1 MVVSVRTPTWEMP
14 GTCFMYCL
22 MWEFLYSTCKDGTTP
37 SVNTRVRKRPGVPRA
52 DSPLEDELYVVGT
65 TQIEVFANDFFK
77 EDTAAQGTI
86 QNLGQGKLGLE
97 NGHIITVPGG
107 PVLCR
112 KGMGQ

>member
-1 MVVSVRTPTWEMP
+1 M
-14 GTCFMYCL
+14 
-22 MWEFLYSTCKDGTTP
+22 
-37 SVNTRVRKRPGVPRA
+37 RKRPGVPRA

-97 NGHIITVPGG
+97 NGQVVAVASGAILRG
-107 PVLCR
+107 
-112 KGMGQ
+112 KGMGQAGQPAAL